1 MTAIEINNIIEKCKR
16 LGFTGL
22 SIEELIEAFRIY
34 LRKSRSDEEV
44 ERYIKMTNPNVTK
57 EELDKEIL
65 KRHEDQIQAYAK
77 EVLGFKIPEKYIRR
91 ELASG
96 GELEERPVMKD
107 IMLEIEDPNILG
119 VFVVDIDRIGR
130 PDALDTGLL
139 IQAFELTDTKIFVA
153 SPPKIWD
160 LTNDF
165 DKEYFE
171 DSLRQAR
178 KFLNYT
184 KTKMT
189 NGRRQSVKEGK
200 FVGRNAP
207 YGYNKVKLKDQK
219 GYTLEP
225 NEDAEIVKEMFDMVL
240 NQGMGSSQ
248 IARVLNER
256 KIKPPEKNIW
266 QPGMIRNYLKRKTYA
281 GFVTFSDKTTTK
293 IKKDGVVRKV
303 KRENEDALI
312 CKGLH
317 EALVS
322 VEDFEKV
329 QELMKK
335 KAFKNVPLTEE
346 LRNPFSGLIKC
357 KCGYTM
363 QRRKNTN
370 ENKHERREN
379 VDKTAFVEYMK
390 QLKEEQALTY
400 KDITNGTG
408 IGYTTLV
415 HYFGKKERHL
425 PRREKYLKLKEFL
438 GMDDRF
444 DDLLNQEPEDV
455 VRHSL
460 YCVNKGCSCVGSYIY
475 LIEEEVLRQLRNRL
489 EKYNTFIDNYY
500 QDEVV
505 VTKDFKK
512 EIEKLDNDIAGLQS
526 QISTACDLLERK
538 IYTDEMFLSRVNELN
553 SKIDAKKQ
561 QIEELKS
568 IDIKKEVVQHE
579 KAVPILETALMNYN
593 KFTVEEKNEFL
604 HAFIE
609 KIVYSKT
616 TRRTKWSN
624 DSDMK
629 LDITWKEI

>member
-65 KRHEDQIQAYAK
+65 RRHEDQIQTYAK

-107 IMLEIEDPNILG
+107 IMLEIEDPKILG

-153 SPPKIWD
+153 SPPKMWD

-256 KIKPPEKNIW
+256 EIKPPEKNIW

-303 KRENEDALI
+303 KKENENALI

-317 EALVS
+317 EALIS

-379 VDKTAFVEYMK
+379 IDKTDFIEYMK
-390 QLKEEQALTY
+390 QLKEEQRLTY
-400 KDITNGTG
+400 KAITDGTG
-408 IGYTTLV
+408 INQSTLA
-415 HYFGKKERHL
+415 HYFGARQPHL
-425 PRREKYLKLKEFL
+425 PRKDAYLKLKEFL

-444 DDLLNQEPEDV
+444 DDLLNQETEDV

-475 LIEEEVLRQLRNRL
+475 LI
-489 EKYNTFIDNYY
+489 
-500 QDEVV
+500 
-505 VTKDFKK
+505 
-512 EIEKLDNDIAGLQS
+512 
-526 QISTACDLLERK
+526 
-538 IYTDEMFLSRVNELN
+538 FLS
-553 SKIDAKKQ
+553 
-561 QIEELKS
+561 
-568 IDIKKEVVQHE
+568 
-579 KAVPILETALMNYN
+579 P
-593 KFTVEEKNEFL
+593 F
-604 HAFIE
+604 
-609 KIVYSKT
+609 
-616 TRRTKWSN
+616 
-624 DSDMK
+624 
-629 LDITWKEI
+629 

>member
-96 GELEERPVMKD
+96 GELEERPIMKD
-107 IMLEIEDPNILG
+107 IMLEIEDPKILG

-256 KIKPPEKNIW
+256 EIKPPEKNIW

-317 EALVS
+317 EALIS

-335 KAFKNVPLTEE
+335 KAFKNVPLTQE
-346 LRNPFSGLIKC
+346 LQNSLSGLIKC

-390 QLKEEQALTY
+390 QLKEEQRLTY
-400 KDITNGTG
+400 KDITDATG
-408 IGYTTLV
+408 INQSTLA
-415 HYFGKKERHL
+415 HYFGARQVHL
-425 PRREKYLKLKEFL
+425 PRKDSYLKLKEFL

-444 DDLLNQEPEDV
+444 DDLLTQEPEEV

-460 YCVNKGCSCVGSYIY
+460 YCTNKGCSCVGSYIY

-489 EKYNTFIDNYY
+489 EEYNTFIDNYY

-512 EIEKLDNDIAGLQS
+512 EIEKLDNDIAGLQA

-553 SKIDAKKQ
+553 SKIDAKKK

-579 KAVPILETALMNYN
+579 KAVPILETALMNFN
-593 KFTVEEKNEFL
+593 KFTTEEKNEFL
-604 HAFIE
+604 HAFID